1 MSEVNFNKELHYFIL
16 GYVRL
21 VTNYGPLNLEL
32 HCDIVPKTCENFMKL
47 CQTNYYNGTVFHRL
61 IKHFMVR
68 INLIYRK
75 YNNRWISI
83 LETISKTF
91 TFMNITTGS
100 GWRSNWHG
108 RRGRIILEDFIS
120 RRLQTKSVSYWKGD
134 TKYGEFWTKYQQI
147 PVVSTIYA
155 QFFYHMIL
163 FVWGKLIIGYGI
175 ILT

>member
-1 MSEVNFNKELHYFIL
+1 
-16 GYVRL
+16 
-21 VTNYGPLNLEL
+21 
-32 HCDIVPKTCENFMKL
+32 MKL

-68 INLIYRK
+68 IYWVYRK
-75 YNNRWISI
+75 YLNRWRNI

-91 TFMNITTGS
+91 TVMNIKTGS
-100 GWRSNWHG
+100 RWRSNWHG

-155 QFFYHMIL
+155 QFFYHMIFTAMSTKNYQSMEKIQL
-163 FVWGKLIIGYGI
+163 YQKYICFTGNNNWNQSLMTYGK
-175 ILT
+175 